1 MRPQR
6 KDFAPA
12 RGYNVAVSVYVEV
25 VLLNN
30 LALDAL
36 LVQSV
41 LFARRRKVRKLRFVL
56 AVSVAA
62 SVAVAY
68 AVAPEW
74 ARIVVRVLLAPA
86 VTLIFDRYDGVK
98 DYIISLLLFSAL
110 TFALGGAVS
119 GVNHLLGTR
128 IEGYPLLGLV
138 AACAV
143 ALEAGLHLAVRSLP
157 ALKRSVRP
165 AGVRVKGEE
174 LSVSALCDSGNSLT
188 DAVSGLPV
196 IIVSE
201 SLANRIDGWHGK
213 ERYKQIEGYIELETV
228 SGRTSLP
235 LVAVESVR
243 VGRKVSRAYAALAEK
258 DFDGYEI
265 ILQNTMF

>member
-1 MRPQR
+1 M
-6 KDFAPA
+6 
-12 RGYNVAVSVYVEV
+12 
-25 VLLNN
+25 
-30 LALDAL
+30 
-36 LVQSV
+36 
-41 LFARRRKVRKLRFVL
+41 
-56 AVSVAA
+56 
-62 SVAVAY
+62 
-68 AVAPEW
+68 
-74 ARIVVRVLLAPA
+74 
-86 VTLIFDRYDGVK
+86 
-98 DYIISLLLFSAL
+98 
-110 TFALGGAVS
+110 
-119 GVNHLLGTR
+119 
-128 IEGYPLLGLV
+128 
-138 AACAV
+138 
-143 ALEAGLHLAVRSLP
+143 
-157 ALKRSVRP
+157 
-165 AGVRVKGEE
+165 
-174 LSVSALCDSGNSLT
+174 SALCDSGNSLT